1 MKTFSNYYQKTII
14 RNMEAEYWLKKHT
27 ECSNSNNVRSVQ
39 HISIISIQPFLLVIT
54 IKALWKLVHL
64 ETPIYGYTLLAFK
77 TSKSA
82 QVTASVKKAI
92 NMDEDWGLKKYTEC
106 SIPANQCKYNIHVLS
121 SCIMS
126 SWSWS

>member
-1 MKTFSNYYQKTII
+1 
-14 RNMEAEYWLKKHT
+14 MEAEYWLKKHT
-27 ECSNSNNVRSVQ
+27 GCSNSNNVRSVQ

-64 ETPIYGYTLLAFK
+64 ETPIYSYTLLAFK

-92 NMDEDWGLKKYTEC
+92 NMDED
-106 SIPANQCKYNIHVLS
+106 
-121 SCIMS
+121 
-126 SWSWS
+126 